1 MTQFGAILWAKVR
14 ISRHSLAAVR
24 YESKLKMGVVGS
36 AAVML
41 WLGILGA
48 FLQGFLWLEGFLPER
63 QADMLSV
70 GDILMVR
77 LLSVFAMALFFM
89 LIFSNTLIAF
99 STLYKSR
106 EVQMLLHKPI
116 SVRVFFLARFVE
128 CVSFSSWASAY
139 LGSPLIIAYGIV
151 TGAHLGYY
159 FVALAST
166 SPS

>member
-1 MTQFGAILWAKVR
+1 MFIFG
-14 ISRHSLAAVR
+14 
-24 YESKLKMGVVGS
+24 
-36 AAVML
+36 
-41 WLGILGA
+41 
-48 FLQGFLWLEGFLPER
+48 F
-63 QADMLSV
+63 
-70 GDILMVR
+70 
-77 LLSVFAMALFFM
+77 
-89 LIFSNTLIAF
+89 FSNTLIAF

-159 FVALAST
+159 FVALAIYLPFVT
-166 SPS
+166 IPAAIGATITMVLVRLFP